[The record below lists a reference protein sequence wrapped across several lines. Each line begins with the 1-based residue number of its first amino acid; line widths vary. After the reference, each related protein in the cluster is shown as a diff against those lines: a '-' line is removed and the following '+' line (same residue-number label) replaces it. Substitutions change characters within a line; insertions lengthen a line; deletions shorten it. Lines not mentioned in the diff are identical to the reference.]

1 MSQKK
6 LKESNFSHRKVNLGL
21 NIDHVATLRNARKEK
36 NPSPIAFALLA
47 QICNTDSI
55 TIHLREDERHIQEAD
70 LKYLK
75 KYLDIPLNLEVS
87 LAEPSIQQALKY
99 LPNSVCLVPENRQ
112 EVTTEGGLN
121 LEKNFNKIL
130 DSIQTLKEKNI
141 KVSLFI
147 NPNPN
152 DVELAKKLNADSV
165 EINTGRY
172 SQSFNN
178 EIQNNELQKIRE
190 TAKVCQDLTI
200 NCHAGHGLN
209 YQNVV
214 KIASIPNIKEL
225 NIGHSIISYSITVG
239 LKLALKKMI
248 LLINKPSIN

>member
-1 MSQKK
+1 MAPPQHNRRRPADRERHEAIRFAQQIADENKK
-6 LKESNFSHRKVNLGL
+6 LKTTLSSGE
-21 NIDHVATLRNARKEK
+21 AT
-36 NPSPIAFALLA
+36 
-47 QICNTDSI
+47 
-55 TIHLREDERHIQEAD
+55 
-70 LKYLK
+70 Y
-75 KYLDIPLNLEVS
+75 
-87 LAEPSIQQALKY
+87 
-99 LPNSVCLVPENRQ
+99 
-112 EVTTEGGLN
+112 
-121 LEKNFNKIL
+121 
-130 DSIQTLKEKNI
+130 IQTLKEKNI

-172 SQSFNN
+172 SQSFTS
-178 EIQNNELQKIRE
+178 EIQNNELQKIIE

-248 LLINKPSIN
+248 LLINKPSIT